1 MVAFFIHN
9 LKGMVNQMGKSP
21 NKLNILRGGS
31 GLSRIVATIFS
42 IIELLLAFRFILL
55 LLGANGSNDLVQ
67 GLYNITQ
74 PLISLFEGIFAT
86 MNTNIFGIHGVFEP
100 ATVIAIVVFS
110 FIEWALF
117 KLISRRSGSRNAWRV

>member
-1 MVAFFIHN
+1 MVAFFIQT
-9 LKGMVNQMGKSP
+9 LKGMVNKMGKSP
-21 NKLNILRGGS
+21 NKYNILRGGS
-31 GLSRIVATIFS
+31 GLSRIIATIFS
-42 IIELLLAFRFILL
+42 VLELILAFRFILL
-55 LLGANGSNDLVQ
+55 LLGANAGNGLVH

-74 PLISLFEGIFAT
+74 PFISLFEGIFAT

-117 KLISRRSGSRNAWRV
+117 KLISRQSGGRSAWRA